1 MQRRHRSSNNN
12 GFTLVEVLVALV
24 IMATMA
30 VMAWRGIDALL
41 KSRDIAQGHLD
52 QTMRLQTVMAQW
64 ELDLR
69 ALQDS
74 RVTAP
79 LSFDGANLRLTRQQ
93 PLGMQVVVWSVGGVR
108 LLRWE
113 GPVVQTVGA
122 LTESAERSQQLLG
135 QETSQLKALEGVTGW
150 QLFYY
155 RGNGWSNAQSSDDV
169 TVEPAVPIPPA
180 APNAAASGALPPAQV
195 PRAVLPTGIRM
206 VLQFGEGSG
215 FNGPLTREIVLGPQ
229 P

>member
-1 MQRRHRSSNNN
+1 MRRLDRKISS

-69 ALQDS
+69 ELQDS

-79 LSFDGANLRLTRQQ
+79 LSFDGANLRITRQQ
-93 PLGMQVVVWSVGGVR
+93 ALGMQVVVWSVRGGR

-113 GPVVQTVGA
+113 GPVVQTVAA
-122 LTESAERSQQLLG
+122 LTDSVERSQQLLG
-135 QETSQLKALEGVTGW
+135 QESAQLKALEGVTGW

-169 TVEPAVPIPPA
+169 APEPAAAIAAA
-180 APNAAASGALPPAQV
+180 APNVAASGALPPAPA
-195 PRAVLPTGIRM
+195 PRALLPTGIRM

-215 FNGPLTREIVLGPQ
+215 FNGPLTRSIVLGPQ